1 MRQMQTVL
9 QTIGRSK
16 VISIIRGIE
25 HEAAPE
31 VITALK
37 KGGISC
43 LEVTMNTNQSLAI
56 IEQARNDES
65 LFVGAGT
72 VLDVNMA
79 RESIRAGA
87 QFVLSPLLDTKV
99 IEYCLSHDVLPV
111 PGVFTPTELY
121 RAHCAGAPLLKIF
134 PAGSAG
140 PQFIKDLLGPFKGMK
155 LLPVGGVSLENTAA
169 FMQAG
174 SFAVGVGSYLAN
186 PELSKRKDWETITQ
200 RAKLFIERANQL

>member
-1 MRQMQTVL
+1 MTQI
-9 QTIGRSK
+9 QTILESIGNSK

-25 HEAAPE
+25 HQAAME
-31 VITALK
+31 VISALK

-43 LEVTMNTNQSLAI
+43 LEVTMNTKQSLAI

-72 VLDVNMA
+72 VLDLDMA
-79 RESIRAGA
+79 RQSISAGA

-99 IEYCLSHDVLPV
+99 IEYCLSCDVLPV

-121 RAHCAGAPLLKIF
+121 SAHCAGAPLLKIF
-134 PAGSAG
+134 PAGSVG
-140 PQFIKDLLGPFKGMK
+140 PQYIKDLLGPFNGMK

-186 PELSKRKDWETITQ
+186 PELSNRKDWETITQ